1 MQDSCD
7 AGPLQG
13 NFGRNSQIPSRLP
26 HACMHAAIHTYLGHK
41 AARPGGG
48 HKNIFRFEIGMDDA
62 LRVQIREAQH
72 NLPQNIE
79 GVPPLLLRL
88 VAKHLCKRGIAV
100 KGKQGAGSKQST
112 LMDKYS
118 KIITISTVPIIIRTH
133 CHIAVGSVMQPVPP

>member
-1 MQDSCD
+1 
-7 AGPLQG
+7 
-13 NFGRNSQIPSRLP
+13 
-26 HACMHAAIHTYLGHK
+26 
-41 AARPGGG
+41 
-48 HKNIFRFEIGMDDA
+48 MDDA

-112 LMDKYS
+112 SMDKYS

-133 CHIAVGSVMQPVPP
+133 CHIAVGSVMQPVPPLMHLRKSPLSQSSCKRARGMQSSARHNRKNATLHPTRTAFIICNHQTFGTANALQT